1 MIRLFSLGLVFTLCA
16 LAGSPL
22 VAQSTRKVSGEY
34 RYAVPDHVPMEKARH
49 IAETQAKIE
58 ALAAVFGWNIM
69 QADALSV
76 KNTDGDSQ
84 VDFRSFSE
92 SDVKGEWLSD
102 TREPQ
107 FSYSIDA
114 HTGRQVV
121 VCRVEGM
128 AREITG
134 PRTEFTAKLLRKV
147 PDPDFESDR
156 FGDGDTFYL
165 YFTAPADGYLA
176 VYLRDETGTVYCL
189 LPYMR
194 DTDGQVPVTGGRE
207 YLFFSIDKA
216 PLAERSVV
224 DEYVMTAT
232 HDDECNY
239 LYIIFSPNPFTK
251 TADRHAVEGL
261 PRQLSYADF
270 HRWLSRCRTRD
281 ARMAVDTK
289 LVTIEK

>member
-34 RYAVPDHVPMEKARH
+34 RYVVPDHVPMEKARH

-107 FSYSIDA
+107 FS
-114 HTGRQVV
+114 
-121 VCRVEGM
+121 
-128 AREITG
+128 
-134 PRTEFTAKLLRKV
+134 
-147 PDPDFESDR
+147 
-156 FGDGDTFYL
+156 
-165 YFTAPADGYLA
+165 
-176 VYLRDETGTVYCL
+176 
-189 LPYMR
+189 
-194 DTDGQVPVTGGRE
+194 
-207 YLFFSIDKA
+207 
-216 PLAERSVV
+216 
-224 DEYVMTAT
+224 
-232 HDDECNY
+232 
-239 LYIIFSPNPFTK
+239 
-251 TADRHAVEGL
+251 
-261 PRQLSYADF
+261 
-270 HRWLSRCRTRD
+270 
-281 ARMAVDTK
+281 
-289 LVTIEK
+289 